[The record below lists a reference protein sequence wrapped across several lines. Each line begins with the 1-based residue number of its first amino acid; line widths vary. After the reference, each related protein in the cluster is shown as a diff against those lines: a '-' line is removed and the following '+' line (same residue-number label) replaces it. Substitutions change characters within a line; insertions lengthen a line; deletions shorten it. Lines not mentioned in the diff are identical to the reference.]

1 MIDSDYVDNLLGGP
15 RSEVGSLVIKCWR
28 KKADAPEVKDE
39 DRTIDETIPT
49 AEKYAE
55 WWDLNRNLAPDGS
68 PPPTFQIK
76 YKPFPKKFTESC

>member
-1 MIDSDYVDNLLGGP
+1 LIDSDYVDNLLGGP

-55 WWDLNRNLAPDGS
+55 WWDLNPNLAPDGS

-76 YKPFPKKFTESC
+76 

>member
-1 MIDSDYVDNLLGGP
+1 V
-15 RSEVGSLVIKCWR
+15 VVKCWR
-28 KKADAPEVKDE
+28 KKPDAPEVKDE

-49 AEKYAE
+49 VEKYAD

-76 YKPFPKKFTESC
+76 YKAFPDKIYQNNAD

>member
-1 MIDSDYVDNLLGGP
+1 LIDSDYVDNLLGGP

-39 DRTIDETIPT
+39 DRTID
-49 AEKYAE
+49 
-55 WWDLNRNLAPDGS
+55 APDGS